1 MKKKYLIPAVIIGLI
16 LLFVVIRMSRSSV
29 VKSGILIKPR
39 FGTFIVD
46 VTTTGELQAKNSI
59 SVRGPDNARRARIW
73 NMQIADLVPE
83 GTIVKAGDFVAS
95 LDKSELDNTI
105 QESQINLNKLESQLI
120 QAKLDSSLT
129 LSMSRNDIIN
139 LQYNLEQKQLL
150 VDQSTFEAPAIQ
162 RQAGIELEKAERA
175 LVQARK
181 NYETKVQQAI
191 EKIKVVEADYSKE
204 QKRHE
209 SYLQLLDD
217 FTITA
222 PENGMVIYAREWNG
236 KKKIVGSTVSGWDPV
251 VATLPDLS
259 VMESLTYV
267 NEVDIQKIQTGQSV
281 EVSLDADPSKKLTG
295 TVTHVANIGEQR
307 PNSDSKVFE
316 VKIEI
321 LESDTTL
328 RPSMTTSNRIEVTRI
343 DSVLY
348 VPLECIHTLDSL
360 AIVYKKTDG
369 TAVKQEIKRGLVNDE
384 AAIIRA
390 GLTVDDEIFLSIPEN
405 TDDLKLQRLTD

>member
-1 MKKKYLIPAVIIGLI
+1 MKKKYLIPAAIIGVLI
-16 LLFVVIRMSRSSV
+16 LFFTIRLSRETVVRN
-29 VKSGILIKPR
+29 GILIKPR

-46 VTTTGELQAKNSI
+46 VTTTGELQAKNST

-129 LSMSRNDIIN
+129 LSISRNDIIN

-150 VDQSTFEAPAIQ
+150 VDQSSFEAPAIQ

-181 NYETKVQQAI
+181 NYETKVRQAI
-191 EKIKVVEADYSKE
+191 EKIKVVEADYAKE
-204 QKRHE
+204 KKRHE
-209 SYLQLLDD
+209 SYLELLDD

-236 KKKIVGSTVSGWDPV
+236 KKKVVGSTVSGWDPV

-267 NEVDIQKIQTGQSV
+267 NEVDIQKIQIGQSV
-281 EVSLDADPSKKLTG
+281 DVSLDAEPSKKLTG

-328 RPSMTTSNRIEVTRI
+328 RPSMTTSNRIEVARL
-343 DSVLY
+343 DSVLFI
-348 VPLECIHTLDSL
+348 PLECIHTLDSL

-369 TAVKQEIKRGLVNDE
+369 QVVKQEIKRGLLNDTS
-384 AAIIRA
+384 AIIQA
-390 GLTVDDEIFLSIPEN
+390 GLNKDDEIFLSVPEK
-405 TDDLKLQRLTD
+405 TEELKLQRLTD